1 MVTWV
6 AAGKLAF
13 YNYINMVGQ
22 TTTLDLNSMRRIL
35 SGVTSGPLPLEQW
48 ISTVIVDRVHY
59 IGDTRYGL
67 IQIIGKEFDLW
78 QFSLTH
84 DF

>member
-59 IGDTRYGL
+59 IGDTRYG
-67 IQIIGKEFDLW
+67 
-78 QFSLTH
+78 
-84 DF
+84 